1 MFGKQFLGNKKTCMM
16 RYCHIPTYYLFILV
30 SSDIISTFTGVIVVV
45 CFSSFVVISI
55 PLLHAVM
62 INIYIFIYYTIL
74 SSFVFEF
81 LLVCHVCCSVM
92 CVVMIT
98 ECHPIFNITF
108 IITLKSREDGCSIQ
122 GMSFNHLSPYRTTTS
137 HISRVLNIGLY
148 IDTHFFLLGH
158 SMAIQ
163 FRDLFQKK
171 IANFPT
177 SQNFPN
183 SYFLRIQAPPRIGL
197 RVPIPSLE

>member
-1 MFGKQFLGNKKTCMM
+1 MFGKQFLGNKNTCMM

-45 CFSSFVVISI
+45 CFSSFVVTSI

-62 INIYIFIYYTIL
+62 INIYYTIL

-122 GMSFNHLSPYRTTTS
+122 GLSFNHLSPYTRKNNKSYIMCFKHGALYWYPLLFIGPKHGNTVPGLVPENNRQLPY
-137 HISRVLNIGLY
+137 ISKLSKFILPKNPV
-148 IDTHFFLLGH
+148 
-158 SMAIQ
+158 
-163 FRDLFQKK
+163 
-171 IANFPT
+171 
-177 SQNFPN
+177 
-183 SYFLRIQAPPRIGL
+183 QAPPRS
-197 RVPIPSLE
+197 IPFL